1 MSHTLYCPL
10 LLAILLIDVLTF
22 SACLEFYIVL
32 SLYLEIE
39 VAESRIIQL
48 QRKYIEISV
57 KAAKVMS
64 GNVLVKNLHYSFIS
78 LPPKLKKERK
88 KFIREAKADLDQA
101 KSVDDIFDVIGK
113 HSDYL
118 RYSLLKYAIDLY
130 GSDELK
136 KEMSDY
142 ESEMK
147 MFRKET
153 RLKIFSKVCD
163 DEPEKV
169 NGNFSEMVTKHDI
182 DWATATLEDVERF
195 RVEVCRELSLYDF
208 SLNLVRVAR
217 GCVEVTWKVP
227 KSLVAYIQKSVKPN
241 SQSMREHNVT
251 TLTIDGFI
259 AYDSIIG
266 MYRQTRFTVL
276 SKVLYYM
283 L

>member
-1 MSHTLYCPL
+1 MS
-10 LLAILLIDVLTF
+10 LTF

-39 VAESRIIQL
+39 VAKSRIIQL

-57 KAAKVMS
+57 KAAKEMS
-64 GNVLVKNLHYSFIS
+64 GNVLVPHLRYSFIS

-88 KFIREAKADLDQA
+88 KFVREAKADLKQA
-101 KSVDDIFDVIGK
+101 ESVDDIFDVIGE

-118 RYSLLKYAIDLY
+118 RYSLLKYVIDLY

-136 KEMSDY
+136 KEMADY

-153 RLKIFSKVCD
+153 RLEIFSKVCH
-163 DEPEKV
+163 DEPEKI
-169 NGNFSEMVTKHDI
+169 NGNFSEMVTKHNI
-182 DWATATLEDVERF
+182 KWATVTLEDVERF

-259 AYDSIIG
+259 AYDSITGI
-266 MYRQTRFTVL
+266 YTQTRSTVL
-276 SKVLYYM
+276 SKQ
-283 L
+283 

>member
-1 MSHTLYCPL
+1 MS
-10 LLAILLIDVLTF
+10 LT
-22 SACLEFYIVL
+22 CLEFYIVL

-48 QRKYIEISV
+48 QRKYIEILV
-57 KAAKVMS
+57 KAAKEMS
-64 GNVLVKNLHYSFIS
+64 GNVLVQNLRYSFIS

-88 KFIREAKADLDQA
+88 KFVREAKADLKQA
-101 KSVDDIFDVIGK
+101 ESVDDIFDVIGE

-118 RYSLLKYAIDLY
+118 RYSLLKYVIGLY

-136 KEMSDY
+136 KEMADY

-153 RLKIFSKVCD
+153 RLEIFSEVCD

-195 RVEVCRELSLYDF
+195 RVKVCRELSLYDF

-241 SQSMREHNVT
+241 SRSMREHNVT
-251 TLTIDGFI
+251 TITIDGFI
-259 AYDSIIG
+259 AYDSITG
-266 MYRQTRFTVL
+266 MYRQTRSTVL
-276 SKVLYYM
+276 SKQ
-283 L
+283 

>member
-1 MSHTLYCPL
+1 MSFTLSCP
-10 LLAILLIDVLTF
+10 
-22 SACLEFYIVL
+22 VL
-32 SLYLEIE
+32 SLYIEIE
-39 VAESRIIQL
+39 VATFRITQIQK
-48 QRKYIEISV
+48 RYIEISTN
-57 KAAKVMS
+57 AAEEMS
-64 GNVLVKNLHYSFIS
+64 ENVSVRNLRYSFIS

-88 KFIREAKADLDQA
+88 NFVREAKSDFQKA
-101 KSVDDIFDVIGK
+101 KSVDDIFDVVGE
-113 HSDYL
+113 HFDYL
-118 RYSLLKYAIDLY
+118 RYSPLKYAIDLY

-136 KEMSDY
+136 KEMAGY

-153 RLKIFSKVCD
+153 RLEIFSEVCD
-163 DEPEKV
+163 DAPEKV

-208 SLNLVRVAR
+208 SLNLVRVSR

-266 MYRQTRFTVL
+266 IYRQTRSTVL
-276 SKVLYYM
+276 SKQ
-283 L
+283 

>member
-1 MSHTLYCPL
+1 MS
-10 LLAILLIDVLTF
+10 TF
-22 SACLEFYIVL
+22 FIFCLDE
-32 SLYLEIE
+32 EIE
-39 VAESRIIQL
+39 AARLKIIQL
-48 QRKYIEISV
+48 QKCYNETSV
-57 KAAKVMS
+57 NAAEEMR
-64 GNVLVKNLHYSFIS
+64 GNVPVPYLRNSFRS
-78 LPPKLKKERK
+78 LPPKLKKSDFQK
-88 KFIREAKADLDQA
+88 A
-101 KSVDDIFDVIGK
+101 KSVDDIFDVVGE
-113 HSDYL
+113 HFDYL
-118 RYSLLKYAIDLY
+118 RYSPLKYAIDLY

-136 KEMSDY
+136 KEMADY

-153 RLKIFSKVCD
+153 RLEIFSEVCD

-169 NGNFSEMVTKHDI
+169 NGNFCEMVTKHDI
-182 DWATATLEDVERF
+182 DWATATLEDLERF
-195 RVEVCRELSLYDF
+195 RVKVCRELSLYDF

-259 AYDSIIG
+259 LVCIDKLDP
-266 MYRQTRFTVL
+266 L
-276 SKVLYYM
+276 SYPNNKFYNYM